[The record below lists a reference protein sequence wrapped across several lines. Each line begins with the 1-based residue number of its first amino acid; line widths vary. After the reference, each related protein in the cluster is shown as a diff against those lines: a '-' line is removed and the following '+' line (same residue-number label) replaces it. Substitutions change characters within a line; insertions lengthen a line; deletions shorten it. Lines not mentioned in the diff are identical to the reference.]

1 MFFPFSAMQV
11 FNMLALLSLDYLHKR
26 GILPLI
32 LYLQKNQLETDELS
46 YRSNPRIYLLKINY
60 APFINILSNFL
71 SYILIATNNN

>member
-32 LYLQKNQLETDELS
+32 LLVQKFLLENNELS
-46 YRSNPRIYLLKINY
+46 YGRDMYEKCALHQ
-60 APFINILSNFL
+60 
-71 SYILIATNNN
+71 NNV

>member
-32 LYLQKNQLETDELS
+32 LLVQKILLENNELS
-46 YRSNPRIYLLKINY
+46 YGRDMIYV
-60 APFINILSNFL
+60 
-71 SYILIATNNN
+71 